1 MTQLTS
7 DSDFSP
13 QEYGH
18 LFSEYLE
25 KHPNV
30 NQFVLSD
37 DADVDPE
44 LEEPIAQLEAEDQ
57 QEKTKRSNA
66 RKK

>member
-37 DADVDPE
+37 DGDVDPE
-44 LEEPIAQLEAEDQ
+44 LEEPIAQ
-57 QEKTKRSNA
+57 
-66 RKK
+66 